1 MTQTLRIEC
10 PHCSTRLNAKNPA
23 ILGKKVKCPKCA
35 EPFVAAAPPP
45 EGDDEFAD
53 NLNSFGDGFGDAL
66 PSAKLPAAP
75 KRTKRP
81 RTSTAASSSGA
92 NGGDGPK
99 KQPRP
104 RGPQQDT
111 LPMILW
117 PVFGLGGGVV
127 AGAIWVAVGYFF
139 QREVGYIA
147 WAVGL
152 CVGLGVRLAARDRS
166 GIGAALMAI
175 AISFLVILSCKFTV
189 AYLLTAK
196 FVNNVAAADNND
208 EGVKFV
214 LAMNMETEEAVND
227 AAKGRK
233 GADQNLGD
241 ATTFDELP
249 KSVQEKTER
258 RWKKMTAD
266 EKKALRNEAQG
277 VAQVP
282 TLFIAFIA
290 FIASF
295 RILDVLWFGLASFT
309 AFRVT
314 QSG

>member
-10 PHCSTRLNAKNPA
+10 PHCSTKLNAKNLA

-35 EPFVAAAPPP
+35 EPFVAEAPPP
-45 EGDDEFAD
+45 AGEDEFVD

-66 PSAKLPAAP
+66 SSAKLPAAP

-81 RTSTAASSSGA
+81 RTSTASSNRGTDEA
-92 NGGDGPK
+92 ERPK
-99 KQPRP
+99 KQSRP

-111 LPMILW
+111 MPMVLW
-117 PVFGLGGGVV
+117 PVFGLGGGAI
-127 AGAIWVAVGYFF
+127 AGVIWVAVGYFF

-175 AISFLVILSCKFTV
+175 AISFFVILSCKFTV
-189 AYLLTAK
+189 AYLLTTK
-196 FVNNVAAADNND
+196 FVNNVAADDND
-208 EGVKFV
+208 DGVKFI
-214 LAMNMETEEAVND
+214 LAMNTESQEAIND
-227 AAKGRK
+227 AAAGRK
-233 GADQNLGD
+233 GTDHKLGN

-249 KSVQEKTER
+249 KSIQEKTER
-258 RWKKMTAD
+258 RWKKMTAE
-266 EKKALRNEAQG
+266 EKKELRNEAQG
-277 VAQVP
+277 VAKVP
-282 TLFIAFIA
+282 TLLLAVFA

-309 AFRVT
+309 AFRVS
-314 QSG
+314 QSS

>member
-10 PHCSTRLNAKNPA
+10 PHCSTKLNAKNPA

-35 EPFVAAAPPP
+35 EPFVAASPPA
-45 EGDDEFAD
+45 EGEDEFLD
-53 NLNSFGDGFGDAL
+53 NLNSYGDGFGDAL

-81 RTSTAASSSGA
+81 RASTASPSSGTDA
-92 NGGDGPK
+92 SESPK
-99 KQPRP
+99 KQSRA
-104 RGPQQDT
+104 RAPQQNT

-117 PVFGLGGGVV
+117 PVFGLGGGIL
-127 AGAIWVAVGYFF
+127 AGVIWVAVGYLF

-152 CVGLGVRLAARDRS
+152 CVGLGVRLAAGDRS

-175 AISFLVILSCKFTV
+175 ALSFFVILSCKFTV

-196 FVNNVAAADNND
+196 FVNNIAAIDD
-208 EGVKFV
+208 DDGVKFV
-214 LAMNMETEEAVND
+214 LAMKTESQEALNE
-227 AAKGRK
+227 AAAGRK
-233 GADQNLGD
+233 GTDHNLGN

-249 KSVQEKTER
+249 QSVQEKTER

-266 EKKALRNEAQG
+266 EKKELRNEARG
-277 VAQVP
+277 VGQVP
-282 TLFIAFIA
+282 TLFLAFFA

-309 AFRVT
+309 AFRVS

>member
-10 PHCSTRLNAKNPA
+10 PHCSTKLNAKNPA

-35 EPFVAAAPPP
+35 EPFVAEAPPP
-45 EGDDEFAD
+45 EGDDEFLD

-81 RTSTAASSSGA
+81 RTSTSASSGGT

-117 PVFGLGGGVV
+117 PVFGLGGGIV

-175 AISFLVILSCKFTV
+175 AISFFVILSCKFTV
-189 AYLLTAK
+189 AYLLTTK
-196 FVNNVAAADNND
+196 FVNNIAAENND
-208 EGVKFV
+208 DGVKFI
-214 LAMNMETEEAVND
+214 LAMNTESQEALNE
-227 AAKGRK
+227 AAAGRK
-233 GADQNLGD
+233 GTDHNLGN
-241 ATTFDELP
+241 AATFDELP

-266 EKKALRNEAQG
+266 EKKELRNEAQG
-277 VAQVP
+277 VAKVP
-282 TLFIAFIA
+282 TLFIAFFA

-309 AFRVT
+309 AFRVS